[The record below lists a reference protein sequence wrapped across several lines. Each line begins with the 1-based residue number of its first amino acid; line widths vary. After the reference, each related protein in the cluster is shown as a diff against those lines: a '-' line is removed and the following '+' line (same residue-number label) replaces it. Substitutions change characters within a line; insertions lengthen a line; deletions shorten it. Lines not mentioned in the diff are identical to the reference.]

1 MKIDIVFDFARE
13 LTEATQLEQVRGI
26 CQRFCQLF
34 HIDTYAYLLRIPTS
48 LSQPSVVM
56 LQNYPH
62 EWVAAYQEN
71 NFIKDD
77 PVIAYANE
85 HLRPALWSDIAR
97 LDQYKKRKSRV
108 VMNEA
113 QQFGLKEG
121 FVISYSS
128 PSGDLS
134 LFSLSFNAP
143 AAEVKSLIN
152 EAVMPAQHISGYLY
166 EAVKAIDLA
175 SRHDQGTSLSLN
187 ITGRE
192 KECLLWACEGK
203 TAWEMS
209 NILGISERTA
219 IFHLNNATAKLGA
232 SNRQH
237 AVAKAVLMGIIK
249 PEFCFDE

>member
-1 MKIDIVFDFARE
+1 MKIEVVFELAKE
-13 LTEATQLEQVRGI
+13 LTEVRNLVQVRGI

-34 HIDTYAYLLRIPTS
+34 QIDTYAYLLRIPTS
-48 LSQPSVVM
+48 LSQPSVIM
-56 LQNYPH
+56 LQNFPD
-62 EWVAAYQEN
+62 EWVSAYQEN

-85 HLRPALWSDIAR
+85 NLRPAVWSDIAR
-97 LDQYKKRKSRV
+97 LDQYRKRQAKM
-108 VMNEA
+108 VMSEA
-113 QQFGLKEG
+113 MQFGLKEG
-121 FVISYSS
+121 FVISYNS

-143 AAEVKSLIN
+143 PGEVKSLIN

-166 EAVKAIDLA
+166 EAVKSI
-175 SRHDQGTSLSLN
+175 HLSARQDSQAAPVMN
-187 ITGRE
+187 ITSRE

-209 NILGISERTA
+209 SIIGISERTA
-219 IFHLNNATAKLGA
+219 IFHLNNAATKLGA

-237 AVAKAVLMGIIK
+237 AVAKAVLLGIIK
-249 PEFCFDE
+249 PEFCLAD